1 MTDKS
6 PALMRDYT
14 GILVCALIVFASISL
29 GFVQVA
35 VKVFL
40 GQDVSFDPSW
50 TANLSSM
57 ASMALGALIQQK
69 VDQLRTALS
78 IAEAIPT
85 PLTRNDVANAIADA
99 VPIAAA
105 TAATAA
111 TAAAAATVAASPVA
125 DAPIDPAPP
134 PPPPPDR
141 GFQMP

>member
-40 GQDVSFDPSW
+40 GQDVAFDPSW

-69 VDQLRTALS
+69 VDQLRTALT
-78 IAEAIPT
+78 IAEAIP
-85 PLTRNDVANAIADA
+85 PALTRGDVAGAIADA

-111 TAAAAATVAASPVA
+111 TAAAAAAASAPAPVA
-125 DAPIDPAPP
+125 DGAQPAAI
-134 PPPPPDR
+134 PPDPR
-141 GFQMP
+141 SG

>member
-1 MTDKS
+1 MTEKS

-40 GQDVSFDPSW
+40 GQDIAFDASW
-50 TANLSSM
+50 VANLSSM

-69 VDQLRTALS
+69 VDQLRTALT
-78 IAEAIPT
+78 IAEAIPP
-85 PLTRNDVANAIADA
+85 PLTKSDVTSAMVEA

-105 TAATAA
+105 AAVS
-111 TAAAAATVAASPVA
+111 AAAAAAPPVA
-125 DAPIDPAPP
+125 DAPSGPL
-134 PPPPPDR
+134 PPDPR
-141 GFQMP
+141 SS

>member
-69 VDQLRTALS
+69 VDQLRTALT
-78 IAEAIPT
+78 IAESIP
-85 PLTRNDVANAIADA
+85 PALTRSDVAGAIADA

-125 DAPIDPAPP
+125 DSPAPP
-134 PPPPPDR
+134 SAPLPDDPR
-141 GFQMP
+141 SG